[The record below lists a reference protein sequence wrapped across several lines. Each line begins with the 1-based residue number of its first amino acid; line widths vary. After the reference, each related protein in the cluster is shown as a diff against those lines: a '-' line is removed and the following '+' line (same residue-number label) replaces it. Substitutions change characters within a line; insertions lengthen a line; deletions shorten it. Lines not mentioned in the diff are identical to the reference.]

1 MNQAGSDTHTLNQFK
16 EMKTTL
22 LDLRHRTAVLV
33 TFLASAVATPQI
45 GTSQAVGGAQQVIPL
60 IQMEQVPLVDAI
72 RNLARQEGI
81 NYLLNPR
88 VSSSSVGPGS
98 RLVNLR
104 WTNLTAHEALCRL
117 LNEHQLAM
125 FTNPATPIVRIT
137 FTNQPVRPVLVSLAG
152 GDTNRVIPLIT
163 IADVPLADAIRNL
176 ARQAQVKVAF
186 DPALPVPSPGPA
198 STTISEY
205 QVSVRWEKVT
215 ARQALVELLD
225 NYDLVMVQ
233 DDPATSSARII
244 TKDQA
249 EAGSAQK
256 PGQERR

>member
-1 MNQAGSDTHTLNQFK
+1 
-16 EMKTTL
+16 MKTTL

-33 TFLASAVATPQI
+33 TFLASAVVTPQI
-45 GTSQAVGGAQQVIPL
+45 GTGQAGGGASQVIPL

-72 RNLARQEGI
+72 RNLARQAGI

-88 VSSSSVGPGS
+88 ASSPSVGPGS
-98 RLVNLR
+98 RRVNLR

-117 LNEHQLAM
+117 LSEHQLAM
-125 FTNPATPIVRIT
+125 FTNPATSIVRIS
-137 FTNQPVRPVLVSLAG
+137 FTNQPVRPMPASLAS
-152 GDTNRVIPLIT
+152 GDTNHVVPLIT
-163 IADVPLADAIRNL
+163 IADVPLADAIRNF
-176 ARQAQVKVAF
+176 ARQAQVKVVF

-198 STTISEY
+198 STTISEC
-205 QVSVRWEKVT
+205 QVSVRLERIT
-215 ARQALVELLD
+215 ARQALMELLD

-256 PGQERR
+256 PGQKR